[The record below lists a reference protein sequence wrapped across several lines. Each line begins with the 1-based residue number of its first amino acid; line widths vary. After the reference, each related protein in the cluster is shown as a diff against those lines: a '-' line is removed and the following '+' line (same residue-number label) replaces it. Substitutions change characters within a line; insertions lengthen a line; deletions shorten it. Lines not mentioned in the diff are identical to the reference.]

1 MKYGGSSMLYE
12 LKSTSPQMEIDLR
25 GRLTFS
31 DYSVFREISDQLNL
45 YGPKSCLLDLENLE
59 FIDSA
64 GLGMLLIVRDKM
76 TSKNGSVVLKNSQG
90 QVKKMLT
97 LGKFESLFTI
107 E

>member
-1 MKYGGSSMLYE
+1 MIYE
-12 LKSTSPQMEIDLR
+12 LKSTTPQMEIDLR

-31 DYSVFREISDQLNL
+31 DYSVFREISDHLNQFT
-45 YGPKSCLLDLENLE
+45 PKSCLLDLKDLE

-64 GLGMLLIVRDKM
+64 GLGMLLIVRDKVVA
-76 TSKNGSVVLKNSQG
+76 KNGTVALKNSQG

-97 LGKFESLFTI
+97 LGNFESLFTI

>member
-1 MKYGGSSMLYE
+1 
-12 LKSTSPQMEIDLR
+12 MEIDLK

-31 DYSVFREISDQLNL
+31 DYSVFREISDYLNQFNPKTCLLNL
-45 YGPKSCLLDLENLE
+45 EGLE

-64 GLGMLLIVRDKM
+64 GLGMLLIVRDKVA
-76 TSKNGSVVLKNSQG
+76 SKNGMVVLRNSQG

-97 LGKFESLFTI
+97 LGNFDSLFSV

>member
-1 MKYGGSSMLYE
+1 MIYE
-12 LKSTSPQMEIDLR
+12 LKSTTPQMEIDLR

-31 DYSVFREISDQLNL
+31 DYSIFREISDYLNQFS
-45 YGPKSCLLDLENLE
+45 PKSCLLDLKDLE

-64 GLGMLLIVRDKM
+64 GLGMLLIVRDKV
-76 TSKNGSVVLKNSQG
+76 TAKNGTVVLKNSQG

-97 LGKFESLFTI
+97 LGNFESLFSI

>member
-1 MKYGGSSMLYE
+1 
-12 LKSTSPQMEIDLR
+12 MEIDLK

-31 DYSVFREISDQLNL
+31 DYSVFREISDYLNQFN
-45 YGPKSCLLDLENLE
+45 PKTCLVNLKDLE

-64 GLGMLLIVRDKM
+64 GLGMLLIMRDKVA
-76 TSKNGSVVLKNSQG
+76 TKNGVVVLKNSQG

-97 LGKFESLFTI
+97 LGNFESLFSV

>member
-1 MKYGGSSMLYE
+1 MIYE
-12 LKSTSPQMEIDLR
+12 LKSTAPQMEIDLR

-31 DYSVFREISDQLNL
+31 DYSVFSEISDYLNQFN
-45 YGPKSCLLDLENLE
+45 PKSCLLNLSDLE

-64 GLGMLLIVRDKM
+64 GLGMLLIVRDKVI
-76 TSKNGSVVLKNSQG
+76 SKNGTVILKNSQG
-90 QVKKMLT
+90 QVQKMLT

>member
-1 MKYGGSSMLYE
+1 MIYE
-12 LKSTSPQMEIDLR
+12 LKSTAPQMEIDLR

-31 DYSVFREISDQLNL
+31 DYSVFREISDYLTQFN
-45 YGPKSCLLDLENLE
+45 PKSCLLNLEDLE

-64 GLGMLLIVRDKM
+64 GLGMLLIVRDKILA
-76 TSKNGSVVLKNSQG
+76 KNGTITLKNSQG

-97 LGKFESLFTI
+97 LGKFESLFSI

>member
-1 MKYGGSSMLYE
+1 MIYE
-12 LKSTSPQMEIDLR
+12 MKSTSPQMEIELK

-31 DYSVFREISDQLNL
+31 DYSIFREISDYVNQFN
-45 YGPKSCLLDLENLE
+45 PKSCLLNLKDLE

-64 GLGMLLIVRDKM
+64 GLGMLLIVRDKLAA
-76 TSKNGSVVLKNSQG
+76 KNGLVILKNSQG

-97 LGKFESLFTI
+97 LGNFESLFSV